1 MRVKVLETFI
11 MATAGLSHGWHTA
24 SEQQGSSPSR
34 LLIPQLIN
42 SNIHEALMK
51 RVVLET
57 VPYSTSWKIQV
68 LLEKISRS
76 LSLLTVSDLEDFI
89 VVVNMVFKDLSA
101 KYQLWS

>member
-1 MRVKVLETFI
+1 
-11 MATAGLSHGWHTA
+11 
-24 SEQQGSSPSR
+24 
-34 LLIPQLIN
+34 
-42 SNIHEALMK
+42 MK

-76 LSLLTVSDLEDFI
+76 LSLLTLSDLEDFI
-89 VVVNMVFKDLSA
+89 VVVNMVFKDLGA